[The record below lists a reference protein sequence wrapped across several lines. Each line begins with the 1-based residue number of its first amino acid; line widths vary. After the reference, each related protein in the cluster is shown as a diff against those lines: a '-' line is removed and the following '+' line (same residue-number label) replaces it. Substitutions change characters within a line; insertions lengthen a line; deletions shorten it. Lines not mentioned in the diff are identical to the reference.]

1 MDSLQG
7 KSGIER
13 FSEAESLTLV
23 VKFRAKSP
31 MPGGS
36 GGWNP
41 TAKLN
46 PYYTGSKGLVTL

>member
-1 MDSLQG
+1 MDLLQG